1 MLIDYDGTGERE
13 AIATAYTLMLYE
25 QEFKAANTR
34 GVTGDLICDVYGT
47 IDLKKAKAQYDALG
61 NLVVLDYTNDNWN
74 AYLRALWAMLRTAS
88 ESARSRGID
97 AQLTPRFNEWVKGV
111 GQVNMSDVMDAVI
124 EECNRGFFRTR
135 ATDLEEAPVDGE
147 AS

>member
-13 AIATAYTLMLYE
+13 AIATAYTLMIYE
-25 QEFKAANTR
+25 QEFKASDVK
-34 GVTGDLICDVYGT
+34 GVTGDLISDVYGT
-47 IDLKKAKAQYDALG
+47 IDLKKAKSQYDALG

-97 AQLTPRFNEWVKGV
+97 AQLTPRFNEWVRGV
-111 GQVNMSDVMDAVI
+111 GQVNMTDIMNSVI
-124 EECNRGFFRTR
+124 EECNRGFFRSGT
-135 ATDLEEAPVDGE
+135 TDMEEARIDGE
-147 AS
+147 QA

>member
-25 QEFKAANTR
+25 QEFKGSDAK
-34 GVTGDLICDVYGT
+34 GVTGDLISDVYGT
-47 IDLKKAKAQYDALG
+47 IDLKKAKSQYDALG

-97 AQLTPRFNEWVKGV
+97 AQLTPRFSEWVRGV
-111 GQVNMSDVMDAVI
+111 GKVNMSEIMDAVI
-124 EECNRGFFRTR
+124 EECNRGFFRPS
-135 ATDLEEAPVDGE
+135 ATDSEKTPDDGGK
-147 AS
+147 S